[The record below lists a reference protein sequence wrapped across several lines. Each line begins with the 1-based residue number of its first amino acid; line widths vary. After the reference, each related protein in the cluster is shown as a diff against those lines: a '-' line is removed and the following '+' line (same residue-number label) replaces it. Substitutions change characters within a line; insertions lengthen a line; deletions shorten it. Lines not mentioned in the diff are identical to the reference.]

1 MRTIAVMNNKGGV
14 GKTVT
19 AVNLADILVREHHK
33 RVILADCDGQMNA
46 SRIMAPDLFR
56 GAGSPDGCFTLRDLL
71 TGDGEPY
78 WWDNLLNVQGWD
90 GLSLIPGTPDLY
102 ALDVDTVT
110 AAPNRALRLGALREF
125 RNAVEADAE
134 VDFLL
139 FDCPPGFTSSSCAAL
154 LAAEEV
160 IIPVTIDGFSIAGMV
175 DMSKQIASMSRANA
189 GIRIAGALITQWH
202 KADVVLEG
210 ETALRSMDVPVFETV
225 IRRTDKVAESTIDRK
240 PIWRYS
246 PGSAAAQDY
255 RKFAR
260 ELLGEV

>member
-19 AVNLADILVREHHK
+19 AVNLADILVREHGM
-33 RVILADCDGQMNA
+33 RVILADCDGQANA
-46 SRIMAPDLFR
+46 TRLLAPDFPAELER
-56 GAGSPDGCFTLRDLL
+56 EGVPLADLL
-71 TGDGEPY
+71 TGNGEPC
-78 WWDNLLNVQGWD
+78 WWDNLVIVAG
-90 GLSLIPGTPDLY
+90 GLSLLPATPDLY
-102 ALDVDTVT
+102 ALDVDTVVST
-110 AAPNRALRLGALREF
+110 GRRQMRLGALREF
-125 RNAVEADAE
+125 RQAVEDDGE

-160 IIPVTIDGFSIAGMV
+160 IIPVTIDGFSMAGVV
-175 DMSKQIASMSRANA
+175 DMSRQIASMRGANA
-189 GIRIAGALITQWH
+189 VIRITGALITQWH
-202 KADVVLEG
+202 NTDVVLQG
-210 ETALRSMDVPVFETV
+210 EALLRSLDVPVFETV
-225 IRRTDKVAESTIDRK
+225 IRRTDKVPESTIDRT

-255 RKFAR
+255 RKLAR